1 MNRLIPFEVRM
12 WFDNAPDHE
21 ISVAWFYALSQ
32 WGAELQAM
40 IAHPEFENYE
50 AV

>member
-12 WFDNAPDHE
+12 WFDDAPDDE
-21 ISVAWFYALSQ
+21 IVVEWFSALSQ

-40 IAHPEFENYE
+40 IKYPEFENYE